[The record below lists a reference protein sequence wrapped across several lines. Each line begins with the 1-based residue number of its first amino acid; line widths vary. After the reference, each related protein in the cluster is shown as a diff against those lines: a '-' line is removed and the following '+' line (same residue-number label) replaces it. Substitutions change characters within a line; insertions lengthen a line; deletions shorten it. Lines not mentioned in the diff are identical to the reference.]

1 VPAQSVTVPHAEFAG
16 RAARHDKVVRGLG
29 NIDVGLQKLL
39 AELVMLRLF
48 DEFQEALSGVA
59 LRLACGTPYADGTT
73 PTLLTPAAKSTTS
86 ARGLYENFGR
96 SRPNRLR
103 WSKVSFINETTRYV
117 LDFSD
122 PFVTVCNANS
132 GVISDMQVVRNRIA
146 HSNRNSRAA
155 FAKVVRRHYGATLNQ
170 VTPGMLLL
178 SPRFQPL
185 VLEQYLATCRTIVKG
200 CAKA

>member
-1 VPAQSVTVPHAEFAG
+1 VPHSEFVG

-29 NIDVGLQKLL
+29 NIDVRLQKLL

-59 LRLACGTPYADGTT
+59 MRLACGTPYADGTT
-73 PTLLTPAAKSTTS
+73 PTLLATAARSTTS
-86 ARGLYENFGR
+86 ARDLYENFGR
-96 SRPNRLR
+96 SKPGRVR
-103 WSKVSFINETTRYV
+103 WSKVAFINETTRYV
-117 LDFSD
+117 LAPSD
-122 PFVTVCNANS
+122 PFTTVCNANS
-132 GVISDMQVVRNRIA
+132 RVIADMQAVRNRIA
-146 HSNRNSRAA
+146 HSNRSSRAA
-155 FAKVVRRHYGATLNQ
+155 FARVVRRQYGATLNQ